1 MKKNH
6 FHFLGSCEIA
16 SCLYKYLEIKK
27 SEGYK
32 VVNLFADRCGGQN
45 CNQMILC
52 MLNEVLHNFKFDS
65 ITLNFLVSG
74 HSQNENDNAHSTI
87 ESGCRNRTIYTT
99 NQLEILIQMAFKKNV
114 CKVIRVFHEDI
125 INYKSFVAFPQYLS
139 VLKDTVVEECEK
151 KGGKGKKAEKG
162 KKVYWS
168 KLMIISFTKERP
180 NEMLFKYKYSEE
192 EYHHIEFRSLVSSRQ
207 KKKTKKDVFRK
218 YKECVG
224 VPGKKKEDLMELCQK
239 KLIPAQHHSFFRD
252 LKVKK

>member
-1 MKKNH
+1 M
-6 FHFLGSCEIA
+6 
-16 SCLYKYLEIKK
+16 
-27 SEGYK
+27 
-32 VVNLFADRCGGQN
+32 
-45 CNQMILC
+45 
-52 MLNEVLHNFKFDS
+52 
-65 ITLNFLVSG
+65 
-74 HSQNENDNAHSTI
+74 
-87 ESGCRNRTIYTT
+87 
-99 NQLEILIQMAFKKNV
+99 
-114 CKVIRVFHEDI
+114 IRVFHED

-139 VLKDTVVEECEK
+139 VLKDTVVDECKK

>member
-1 MKKNH
+1 MWWSKLQSSDIVYVK
-6 FHFLGSCEIA
+6 SSIA
-16 SCLYKYLEIKK
+16 QL
-27 SEGYK
+27 
-32 VVNLFADRCGGQN
+32 
-45 CNQMILC
+45 
-52 MLNEVLHNFKFDS
+52 KFDS

-74 HSQNENDNAHSTI
+74 HSQNENDHAHSTT
-87 ESGCRNRTIYTT
+87 ESGCRNRTMYTM

-114 CKVIRVFHEDI
+114 CKVIRVFHKDI

-162 KKVYWS
+162 KKIYWS
-168 KLMIISFTKERP
+168 KLMIISFTKEQP

-192 EYHHIEFRSLVSSRQ
+192 EYYHIEFRNLVSSRQ
-207 KKKTKKDVFRK
+207 KKKTKKDFFRK